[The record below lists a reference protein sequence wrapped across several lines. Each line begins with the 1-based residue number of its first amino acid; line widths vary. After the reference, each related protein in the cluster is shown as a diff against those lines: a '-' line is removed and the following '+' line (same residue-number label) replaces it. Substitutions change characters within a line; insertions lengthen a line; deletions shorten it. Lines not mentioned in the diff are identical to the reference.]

1 MKIKLLGQ
9 DPSMLNWG
17 LAAASFDTVS
27 YELELLELF
36 VVQKLNKGDENAKR
50 SRKSFL
56 DLDRSRDLHTGI
68 NAFLAKHDFK
78 FTMVEVPHGSQSA
91 SAMKGYGICLGI
103 LGAMKVPMIQLSERE
118 CKINALG
125 KPSATKIEM
134 INWAMG
140 RHPDANWK
148 MRKSKGEL
156 VSVDGYNEHAADA
169 VGALEAGIMS
179 EQFNQAMS
187 IITSFESSL

>member
-1 MKIKLLGQ
+1 MKIKILGQ

-17 LAAASFDTVS
+17 LVAASFDTAT
-27 YELELLELF
+27 YELELLEIL
-36 VVQKLNKGDENAKR
+36 VVQKLNKGDEHSKR

-91 SAMKGYGICLGI
+91 SSMKGYGICLGI
-103 LGAMKVPMIQLSERE
+103 LGAMTIPMVQLSERE
-118 CKINALG
+118 CKINAIG
-125 KPSATKIEM
+125 KPSATKKEM
-134 INWAMG
+134 IDWAMN
-140 RHPDANWK
+140 RHPDVNWK
-148 MRKSKGEL
+148 MRNSKGKP
-156 VSVDGYNEHAADA
+156 VSVDGYNEHASDA

-179 EQFNQAMS
+179 DQFNQAMS
-187 IITSFESSL
+187 ILSSFE